1 MHCKEIRYPTC
12 DFMVF
17 VFVFLLTVVSINTYL
32 FTHVIFD
39 IVYIKVIQP

>member
-1 MHCKEIRYPTC
+1 MNCKEIRYPTC
-12 DFMVF
+12 DFM